1 MKALFCCRGDQWLGK
16 LKTVSIIKLT
26 VLIMLFCSVSF
37 AAKEGAFQ
45 CPASPN
51 CVSTEADAN
60 DQQHYVKPFKTV
72 NGDEETWV
80 KIRQVVLSL
89 PRINI
94 IREDQY
100 YLKAKVKTP
109 VFRFVDDLDILFS
122 PETKTLS
129 VKSAS
134 NVGYSDLGVNRKRV
148 EHLRALLTEQN
159 ILLTEP

>member
-1 MKALFCCRGDQWLGK
+1 MKTLSYYFCNQWLGK
-16 LKTVSIIKLT
+16 LKTLGIIKLT
-26 VLIMLFCSVSF
+26 VSIMLLGTVSL
-37 AAKEGAFQ
+37 AAQETAFQ

-60 DQQHYVKPFKTV
+60 DRQHYIKPFKTV
-72 NGDEETWV
+72 DSHEETWV
-80 KIRQVVLSL
+80 KVRQTVLSL
-89 PRINI
+89 PRTNI
-94 IREDQY
+94 IKEGQY

-109 VFRFVDDLDILFS
+109 LFRFVDDLDISFS
-122 PETKTLS
+122 PETKSLL

-159 ILLTEP
+159 ILLTEQ